1 MSYFAGHSIIEIKNY
16 GKIRFHIKEIRDTKN
31 ITRSRLAKLANI
43 RFEVAGKWYSGKI
56 ERMDLDVLTRLCY
69 ALDCEI
75 SDLIT
80 YEK

>member
-43 RFEVAGKWYSGKI
+43 RFEVAGKWYS
-56 ERMDLDVLTRLCY
+56 
-69 ALDCEI
+69 
-75 SDLIT
+75 
-80 YEK
+80 